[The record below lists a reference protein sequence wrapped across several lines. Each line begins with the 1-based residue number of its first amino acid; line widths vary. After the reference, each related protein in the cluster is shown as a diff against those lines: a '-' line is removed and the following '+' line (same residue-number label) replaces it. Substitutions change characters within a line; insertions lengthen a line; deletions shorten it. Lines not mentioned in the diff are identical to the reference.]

1 MLCCGRTLYANPT
14 TGSAYFSTS
23 SRLPSGTHPPPAS
36 GSLRRYQTSAAVS
49 CSAHPPHASL
59 PWLNGLCW
67 DLGTVGRVDAVRA
80 WLWSSDAIYILTAT
94 SGHAHSRG
102 DRIAVV
108 GANGCGKSSLLRLLA
123 GSDQSDAGTM
133 QLRKGLNVSYLA
145 QDVDVEG
152 DVTVLEMVLA
162 ADSGPAKA
170 VREYEAAEASGD
182 SDSLIDAMSR

>member
-1 MLCCGRTLYANPT
+1 MLWADSLRKSHDGQRVLFDELTFTVRYAP
-14 TGSAYFSTS
+14 ATS
-23 SRLPSGTHPPPAS
+23 FGLTPQISNVGGCILLSPPPTCVS
-36 GSLRRYQTSAAVS
+36 SLAER
-49 CSAHPPHASL
+49 PML
-59 PWLNGLCW
+59 G
-67 DLGTVGRVDAVRA
+67 LGTVGRVDAVRA